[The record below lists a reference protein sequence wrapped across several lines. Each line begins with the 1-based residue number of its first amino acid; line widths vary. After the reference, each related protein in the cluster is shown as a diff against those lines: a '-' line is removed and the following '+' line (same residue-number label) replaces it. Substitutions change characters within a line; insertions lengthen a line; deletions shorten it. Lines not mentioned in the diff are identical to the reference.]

1 MKFNELDKKSL
12 KDLHDLKNTLSEELF
27 HLRIKNKTA
36 QLTKKH
42 QLHTVRKDLARVKH
56 KMSLLAKK
64 A

>member
-1 MKFNELDKKSL
+1 MKFNELENKSV

-42 QLHTVRKDLARVKH
+42 LIQKVGKDLARVKH
-56 KMSLLAKK
+56 KMGLLAKK

>member
-1 MKFNELDKKSL
+1 MTFNELEKKSL
-12 KDLHDLKNTLSEELF
+12 KELHDLKNSLSEELF

-42 QLHTVRKDLARVKH
+42 QIQATRKDLARVKH
-56 KMSLLAKK
+56 KMSLLEKK